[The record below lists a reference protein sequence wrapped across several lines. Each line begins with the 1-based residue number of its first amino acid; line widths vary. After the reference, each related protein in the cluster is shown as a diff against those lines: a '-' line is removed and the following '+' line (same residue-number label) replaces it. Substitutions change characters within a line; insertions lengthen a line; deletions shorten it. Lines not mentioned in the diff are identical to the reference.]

1 MSKENTSF
9 YKASANVE
17 AIDASLRQYLQ
28 NVFLYMAVGLGF
40 TGLVAYFA
48 GSSCS
53 LMSTLFSTPGLMLGL
68 VLVELGLVFYLSARI
83 TSMDTQQAK
92 ILFYAYSVV
101 NGLTLAPL
109 FVVYTGASI
118 ATTFFVTA
126 AMFLSMAIYGYV
138 TDTDLTTMGGFLI
151 MGVVGII
158 IASLVNIFL
167 HSSALSFAISAV
179 GVVLFTG
186 LTAYDMQKIKSM
198 YFEGDTEAISSKK
211 AILGALCLY
220 LDFINLFI
228 SLLKFLGVRRDS

>member
-48 GSSCS
+48 GSSYS

-138 TDTDLTTMGGFLI
+138 TDTDLTTMGGFMV

>member
-9 YKASANVE
+9 CKASANVE

-48 GSSCS
+48 GSSYS

-138 TDTDLTTMGGFLI
+138 TDTDLTTMGGFMV

>member
-1 MSKENTSF
+1 MDKENTSF

-17 AIDASLRQYLQ
+17 AIDAGLRQYLQ

-40 TGLVAYFA
+40 TGFISYFV
-48 GSSCS
+48 GSSYT
-53 LMSTLFSTPGLMLGL
+53 LMTTLFATPGLMLGL
-68 VLVELGLVFYLSARI
+68 VLVELGLVFYLSAKI
-83 TSMDTQQAK
+83 TTMETQQAK
-92 ILFYAYSVV
+92 ILFYIYSAV
-101 NGLTLAPL
+101 NGLTLAPI

-118 ATTFFVTA
+118 ATTFFVAA

-138 TDTDLTTMGGFLI
+138 TDKDLSTMGGFLV
-151 MGVVGII
+151 MAVFGIV
-158 IASLVNIFL
+158 IASLINIFL
-167 HSSALSFAISAV
+167 HSSAMSFVISAV
-179 GVVLFTG
+179 GVIVFTG

-198 YFEGDTEAISSKK
+198 YFEGDTEAISGKK

>member
-9 YKASANVE
+9 YKASANME

-48 GSSCS
+48 GSSYS

-118 ATTFFVTA
+118 ATTF
-126 AMFLSMAIYGYV
+126 S
-138 TDTDLTTMGGFLI
+138 
-151 MGVVGII
+151 
-158 IASLVNIFL
+158 
-167 HSSALSFAISAV
+167 
-179 GVVLFTG
+179 
-186 LTAYDMQKIKSM
+186 
-198 YFEGDTEAISSKK
+198 
-211 AILGALCLY
+211 
-220 LDFINLFI
+220 
-228 SLLKFLGVRRDS
+228 

>member
-9 YKASANVE
+9 YKASANME

-48 GSSCS
+48 GSSYS